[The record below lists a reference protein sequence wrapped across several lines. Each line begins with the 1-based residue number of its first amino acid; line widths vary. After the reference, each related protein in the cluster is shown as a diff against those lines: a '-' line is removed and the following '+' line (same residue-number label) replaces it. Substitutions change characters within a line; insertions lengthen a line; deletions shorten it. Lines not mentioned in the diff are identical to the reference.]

1 MIRAL
6 LIGILSAGALAAC
19 AATPPPVK
27 TAAAH
32 TPVCSRVPQATGSCT
47 SEVSTYSSK
56 QLRQTG
62 ETDPAHALRMLDPT
76 VTVIPH

>member
-6 LIGILSAGALAAC
+6 LIGILSAGALVAC
-19 AATPPPVK
+19 AATPHPVK
-27 TAAAH
+27 TAAAR
-32 TPVCSRVPQATGSCT
+32 PAVCSRVPQETGSCI

-62 ETDPAHALRMLDPT
+62 ETNPADALKMLDPT
-76 VTVIPH
+76 VTIVQH